1 MGALEDAR
9 AHLEKAGEFLAAA
22 EATLDL
28 ELFNAATSNAVS
40 CGVNAKDA
48 TCLKL
53 TGRTAKAEDHASAAD
68 ELKAAGGAAAG
79 LAPTLRRLLS
89 LKQKSQYQTASM
101 GRAEAT
107 KAVEWARRLHTGAK
121 EIVLS

>member
-1 MGALEDAR
+1 MGALEEAR

-48 TCLKL
+48 ICLKL
-53 TGRTAKAEDHASAAD
+53 TGRTAKPDDHASAAD
-68 ELKAAGGAAAG
+68 QLKAVGGSAAA

-89 LKQKSQYQTASM
+89 LKQKSQYQTASV
-101 GRAEAT
+101 GRSEGT
-107 KAVEWARRLHTGAK
+107 KAVEWARRLHVGAQ
-121 EIVLS
+121 EIVLL